1 MKKPFLS
8 VTKLSLLTVAGIGL
22 ASLFIPQPSLAQV
35 TNSVDRGTNQNSDS
49 FAAPDSGDLNIME
62 LLHRAN
68 RGSINWNANW
78 QREQLDSAASDFRA
92 RQQKA
97 FQQKQ
102 QQQSNTDSPSN
113 SPKETEL
120 R

>member
-1 MKKPFLS
+1 MTKSFLS
-8 VTKLSLLTVAGIGL
+8 VTKLSAITIAGIGF
-22 ASLFIPQPSLAQV
+22 ASLFIAQPSVAQL
-35 TNSVDRGTNQNSDS
+35 NSVDRGTNQNSDQ
-49 FAAPDSGDLNIME
+49 FAAPNSGDLNLFDMI
-62 LLHRAN
+62 HRAN
-68 RGSINWNANW
+68 LGTLIWNPN
-78 QREQLDSAASDFRA
+78 QQKQQIDSAASDFRA